1 MAIVVYAF
9 EERAITAT
17 TTLKILKLRQVT
29 KMKNFTRKI
38 MAAAL
43 TAGVVASMAVT
54 TAFADSNSV
63 TETSDGIKNEFLE
76 IKRDTGGDFTIHA
89 ITNAETGE
97 TTRLLFDTTSNLML
111 NVDGVND
118 KFYNNSADG
127 VVEGDG
133 IKDVDDTNAY
143 VKCER
148 TLKFIPNKVNG
159 NKDVVEVK
167 YTATNTSDESHMVGG
182 RIMLDTMLG
191 ENDKAPFRIAGVGAV
206 TKRMQFNGDEIP
218 VMYQAFDNLEN
229 PTVVS
234 TGYFASG
241 SYKPDYVQFN
251 NYWTSKDEYEPS
263 CDTTTS
269 LGDSVVNSIWKPV
282 ELAPGESKE
291 FITYYGLG
299 EIEITK
305 GNLTLGATRTA
316 GSFEIEVN
324 EDGNGYNPIFVT
336 AYLKNSSAVDI
347 ANVQVSIEPSDGVTV
362 ADSDSTVTYDVMA
375 PAGEEQKTWEIN
387 AEPSYTEKTVTVKI
401 SAKADDIDAIDP
413 IEYTFTV
420 PALAAPSQPTTAA
433 PTTVPTTVPATT
445 VAPTTVPATTVAPTT
460 VPATTVAP
468 TTVQTTTSAAT
479 PDQPKTQSTPDQT
492 GKVATGDSRAPF
504 ALLAT
509 LLCAAG
515 ITAIISRK
523 RVEE

>member
-1 MAIVVYAF
+1 MAIVVYVF
-9 EERAITAT
+9 EERAITDT

-29 KMKNFTRKI
+29 KMKNFTRKV

-63 TETSDGIKNEFLE
+63 TETSSGIKNEFLE
-76 IKRDTGGDFTIHA
+76 IKRDTDGDFSIHA
-89 ITNAETGE
+89 ITNAETGD
-97 TTRLLFDTTSNLML
+97 TKKLLYDMTSNLML

-118 KFYNNSADG
+118 EFYNNAANG
-127 VVEGDG
+127 VIEGDS
-133 IKDVDDTNAY
+133 IKDVDNTNDY
-143 VKCER
+143 ITCER
-148 TLKFIPNKVNG
+148 SLKFIPNKING
-159 NKDVVEVK
+159 NKNVVEVK
-167 YTATNTSDESHMVGG
+167 FTATNTSSESHMVGG

-218 VMYQAFDNLEN
+218 AMYQAFDDLEN

-251 NYWTSKDEYEPS
+251 NYWTSKDAYQPP

-305 GNLTLGATRTA
+305 SNLTLGAARTA
-316 GSFEIEVN
+316 GSFEVN
-324 EDGNGYNPIFVT
+324 EDGNGYNPISVT
-336 AYLKNSSAVDI
+336 AYLKNSSSVDI

-362 ADSDSTVTYDVMA
+362 ADGDSTVTYDVMA
-375 PAGEEQKTWEIN
+375 PAGEEQKTWVIN
-387 AEPSYTEKTVTVKI
+387 VEPSYTEKTVTVKI

-420 PALAAPSQPTTAA
+420 PALAAPIQPTTAA
-433 PTTVPTTVPATT
+433 PTT

-460 VPATTVAP
+460 VPATTVPA
-468 TTVQTTTSAAT
+468 TTVASATVQAATSAAT
-479 PDQPKTQSTPDQT
+479 PDQSKTQSTPDQT

-523 RVEE
+523 RVEQ

>member
-1 MAIVVYAF
+1 MNNNRHSNNI
-9 EERAITAT
+9 
-17 TTLKILKLRQVT
+17 ILFIEAGNT
-29 KMKNFTRKI
+29 MKNFTRKAI
-38 MAAAL
+38 AAAL

-63 TETSDGIKNEFLE
+63 IETSSGIKNEFLE
-76 IKRDTGGDFTIHA
+76 IKRDTDGDFTIHA

-97 TTRLLFDTTSNLML
+97 TTRLLYDMTSNLML

-118 KFYNNSADG
+118 EFYNNAANG
-127 VVEGDG
+127 VVDGDS
-133 IKDVDDTNAY
+133 IKDVDNTNEY
-143 VKCER
+143 ISCER
-148 TLKFIPNKVNG
+148 SLKFIPNKVNG
-159 NKDVVEVK
+159 NKNVVEVK
-167 YTATNTSDESHMVGG
+167 FTATNTSNESHMVGG

-191 ENDKAPFRIAGVGAV
+191 SNDDAPFRIAGVGAV
-206 TKRMQFNGDEIP
+206 TTRMQFNSDEIP
-218 VMYQAFDNLEN
+218 AMYQAFDDLEN
-229 PTVVS
+229 PTIVS

-251 NYWTSKDEYEPS
+251 NYWESKDAYEPS
-263 CDTTTS
+263 CNTSSS

-282 ELAPGESKE
+282 ELAPGESKD

-305 GNLTLGATRTA
+305 GSLTLGATRTA
-316 GSFEIEVN
+316 SSFEVN
-324 EDGNGYNPIFVT
+324 EEGNGYNPISVT

-347 ANVQVSIEPSDGVTV
+347 ANAQVAIEVSDGVSV
-362 ADSDSTVTYDVMA
+362 AEGDSTVTYEVMA
-375 PAGEEQKTWEIN
+375 PAEEQMKTWVIN
-387 AEPSYTEKTVTVKI
+387 ADPSYTEKTVTVKI
-401 SAKADDIDAIDP
+401 TAKADNIDSIEP

-420 PALAAPSQPTTAA
+420 PALAAPTQPTTAE
-433 PTTVPTTVPATT
+433 PVTTQPTT
-445 VAPTTVPATTVAPTT
+445 VAPTTVAPTE
-460 VPATTVAP
+460 PTTVAP

-523 RVEE
+523 RVEQ

>member
-1 MAIVVYAF
+1 
-9 EERAITAT
+9 
-17 TTLKILKLRQVT
+17 
-29 KMKNFTRKI
+29 MKNFTRKV

-63 TETSDGIKNEFLE
+63 IETSSGIKNEFLE
-76 IKRDTGGDFTIHA
+76 IKRDSDGDFTIHA

-97 TTRLLFDTTSNLML
+97 TTRLLYDMTSNLML

-118 KFYNNSADG
+118 EFYNNAANG
-127 VVEGDG
+127 VIEGDS
-133 IKDVDDTNAY
+133 IKDVDNTNDY
-143 VKCER
+143 VTCER
-148 TLKFIPNKVNG
+148 SLKFIPNKING
-159 NKDVVEVK
+159 NKNVVEVK
-167 YTATNTSDESHMVGG
+167 FTATNTSSESHMVGG

-191 ENDKAPFRIAGVGAV
+191 RNDDAPFRIAGVGAV

-218 VMYQAFDNLEN
+218 VMYQAFDDLEN

-251 NYWTSKDEYEPS
+251 NYWTSTDKYEPS
-263 CDTTTS
+263 CDTSSS

-299 EIEITK
+299 EIEITN
-305 GNLTLGATRTA
+305 GSLTLGAARTA
-316 GSFEIEVN
+316 SSFEVEVN
-324 EDGNGYNPIFVT
+324 EDGNGYKPVFVT
-336 AYLKNSSAVDI
+336 AYLKNSSTVDI
-347 ANVQVSIEPSDGVTV
+347 SNVQVSIEPSDGVTV
-362 ADSDSTVTYDVMA
+362 ADGDSTVTYDVMA

-420 PALAAPSQPTTAA
+420 PALAAPSQPTQ
-433 PTTVPTTVPATT
+433 PTQPTTVPATT

-460 VPATTVAP
+460 VPATTVASA
-468 TTVQTTTSAAT
+468 TVQATTSAAT
-479 PDQPKTQSTPDQT
+479 PDQPKKQSTPDQT

-523 RVEE
+523 RVEK